1 MPCTNWPQGLGPA
14 PLNAELRSNLLLILV
29 LAAGSLFGCA
39 GPAPG
44 PVASS
49 SHLEE
54 ATIAGIHRA
63 FSEGSLNCQGLI
75 DGYLR
80 RIDAYDR
87 AGPRLNSLI
96 SLAPDAIEQAKALD
110 RRYLTGGL
118 EGPLHCIPVVLKD
131 NVETYDMPTTAGS
144 LLLLDLPPADA
155 DITARLRA
163 AGAIILGKGNMDEWA
178 HGGAGGY
185 SSAGGQ
191 TRNPYK
197 LTALPGSSSG
207 GPAVAVSANLT
218 MLGIGTDTQ
227 GSIRGP
233 VAYNHLVGIKPTM
246 GLLSRVG
253 IVPFSLS
260 LDAAGPMTRTVRD
273 AAIMMNA
280 MASSGQDIGG
290 WGWEHEV
297 QDHTA
302 RLDPDALTGARI
314 GVLRTYLD
322 DSPVLEAA
330 IQTLRELGAEIVDPV
345 EAPASM
351 RTLSADNY
359 AIISQTEFR
368 NQLGEYL
375 DARRPDAAVRS
386 HADVLRASEDEG
398 FPIAPEVLAR
408 LRAESERGTLK
419 DPAYLAAVGSAPAAM
434 RDEIDSMLEAN
445 SLSALV
451 HGLSGSA
458 LASFS
463 GYPSVMVPAGVDAS
477 GNPQSL
483 QFLGVPFSEP
493 LLLGYAYA
501 FEQAT
506 RHRIP
511 PATVPPLGNR

>member
-1 MPCTNWPQGLGPA
+1 MHRTSWSRGFAPEPSTAWPRTA
-14 PLNAELRSNLLLILV
+14 PLVLLV
-29 LAAGSLFGCA
+29 VAAASLSGCTRPDPRPIVSDA
-39 GPAPG
+39 
-44 PVASS
+44 
-49 SHLEE
+49 HLEE
-54 ATIAGIHRA
+54 ATIESVHEA
-63 FSEGSLNCQGLI
+63 FARGSLNCQGLI

-80 RIDAYDR
+80 RIDALDR
-87 AGPRLNSLI
+87 GGPRLNALI
-96 SLAPDAIEQAKALD
+96 SVSPDAMAQALALD
-110 RRYLTGGL
+110 RRYATEGLT
-118 EGPLHCIPVVLKD
+118 GPLHCIPVVLKD
-131 NVETYDMPTTAGS
+131 NVETRDMPTTAGS
-144 LLLLDLPPADA
+144 LLLLDIPPADA
-155 DITARLRA
+155 DITARLRS

-207 GPAVAVSANLT
+207 GPAVAVSANLAV
-218 MLGIGTDTQ
+218 LGIGSDTQ

-233 VAYNHLVGIKPTM
+233 VAYNHLAGIKPTM

-253 IVPFSLS
+253 VVPFSLS
-260 LDAAGPMTRTVRD
+260 LDAVGPMTRTVRD
-273 AAIMMNA
+273 AAIMLNA

-290 WGWEHEV
+290 WGWEHEA
-297 QDHTA
+297 QDHTS
-302 RLDPDALTGARI
+302 RLDRDALAGARI

-330 IQTLRELGAEIVDPV
+330 IQTLRSLGAEIVDPV
-345 EAPASM
+345 EAPASI

-359 AIISQTEFR
+359 AVISQTEFR

-375 DARRPDAAVRS
+375 ASRRPDAIVRS

-398 FPIAPEVLAR
+398 FPIAPEVLLR
-408 LRAESERGTLK
+408 LRAESERGTLE
-419 DPAYLAAVGSAPAAM
+419 DPAYLEAVNSAPAAM
-434 RDEIDSMLEAN
+434 RDGIDAMLESGN
-445 SLSALV
+445 LNALV

-463 GYPSVMVPAGVDAS
+463 GYPSVMVPAGIDAA
-477 GNPQSL
+477 GNPQSI

-493 LLLGYAYA
+493 MLLGYAYA

-506 RHRIP
+506 RHR
-511 PATVPPLGNR
+511 VPPDMLGLGIR